1 MVSEVCIPYLSTFE
15 EVAVTVKLILT
26 CTQITSP
33 LLIENFLHFALM
45 KKKKKK
51 KQLCEDGL
59 TNIFPQKMSGTSLF
73 SPISCTIYFHLE
85 LQEVMGDQHL
95 GPYKKPTSLGA
106 VGFERGR
113 KKLTFIQ

>member
-26 CTQITSP
+26 CTQITNP
-33 LLIENFLHFALM
+33 LLIENFLHLALM
-45 KKKKKK
+45 EKKKKRV
-51 KQLCEDGL
+51 CEDGL
-59 TNIFPQKMSGTSLF
+59 TNIFPPEMSGTSLF
-73 SPISCTIYFHLE
+73 SPISCTIYFHLKF
-85 LQEVMGDQHL
+85 QEVMGDQHL
-95 GPYKKPTSLGA
+95 GLYKKPSSLGA

>member
-45 KKKKKK
+45 KKKKK
-51 KQLCEDGL
+51 QLCKDGL
-59 TNIFPQKMSGTSLF
+59 TNIFPPEMSGTSLF

-95 GPYKKPTSLGA
+95 GPYKKPSSLGS